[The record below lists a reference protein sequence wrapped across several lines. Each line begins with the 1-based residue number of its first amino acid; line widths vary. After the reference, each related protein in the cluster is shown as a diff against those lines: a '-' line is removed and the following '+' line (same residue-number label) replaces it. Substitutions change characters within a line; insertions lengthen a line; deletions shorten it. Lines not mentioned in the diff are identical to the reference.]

1 VVLDSPHEVHVV
13 ESDPLGIGVPTDSTV
28 APQDLRFCYRA
39 ATTLPRTSQNEAK
52 VLSVG
57 ILGFPRNWVFLVL
70 RSFVSIRVRNQ

>member
-39 ATTLPRTSQNEAK
+39 ATTLARTRTHEAK
-52 VLSVG
+52 VWSVG
-57 ILGFPRNWVFLVL
+57 ILGFLLRWLFLVL
-70 RSFVSIRVRNQ
+70 RSFPLIGVRNQ